1 MSTRWTVRQSKESG
15 FTLIEVLIVVAI
27 IAIMAAVALPN
38 IGQYIRNFKIRG
50 ATQEVSGEI
59 SAARTKAVM
68 TNTNNGV
75 SFVIVDSNSYRYIR
89 EDAPAGEEYGPL
101 RDLPGGVVFQ
111 PAATFPG
118 SSFRYQRLGSWC
130 RPTAQGCG
138 AAVAVA
144 LCTAAES
151 SAQRCAQNPAPGT
164 SYVSV
169 DTVNGVSITLLEQT
183 TGLQRT
189 VRVSRGGRVLPQP

>member
-1 MSTRWTVRQSKESG
+1 MSTGWTMRQSKESG

-50 ATQEVSGEI
+50 GTQEVSGEI

-89 EDAPAGEEYGPL
+89 EDAPAGEQYGPL
-101 RDLPGGVVFQ
+101 RDLPVGVYFQ
-111 PAATFPG
+111 PTTTLPER
-118 SSFRYQRLGSWC
+118 SFRYQRLGSWC
-130 RPTAQGCG
+130 KPGFQGCPTA
-138 AAVAVA
+138 VAPPW
-144 LCTAAES
+144 CTSAES
-151 SAQRCAQNPAPGT
+151 TANRCAQNPAAL
-164 SYVSV
+164 YLSV
-169 DTVNGVSITLLEQT
+169 DTVNGVSITLVEPT
-183 TGLQRT
+183 TGLRRT
-189 VRVSRGGRVLPQP
+189 VRVARGGRVLPQQ